1 MSIGDLVSS
10 RPLPQ
15 DPIVRA
21 LVAQARQAQ
30 LTRRGLLAG
39 AGAGA
44 SALALAACSTGGGQ
58 ARPTAAADVSDT
70 DKTLN
75 WANWAA
81 YIDEDDSGAY
91 PTLVRFTEETGI
103 EVNYEVAVD
112 DNNTYYGKVKDQLAL
127 GQDIGADTVCLT
139 DWMVSR
145 WIRLGYTQE
154 LDHGNIPNIANLAP
168 ALANPSFDEGR
179 AHSLPWQGGFAGICW
194 NTEKVPGGL
203 ETVEDLWNSELK
215 GRVGVLSEMR
225 DTMGLLMLQN
235 GVDISS
241 PDWGDAEFDAAIEI
255 LDEQVANG
263 QIRNIKGNSYL
274 EDLKSEDTL
283 AAICWSGD
291 ITVLNAEAGDKWQ
304 FAIPTAGGTL
314 WNDNF
319 LIPIG
324 SPRKTNAETLIN
336 YYYEPEVAAEVAAW
350 VNYITPVVGAQEAA
364 VAIDPELA
372 ENQLIFP
379 NEETLSN
386 AFIFRALSGAEEQ
399 KYQAQF
405 QQILLGS

>member
-1 MSIGDLVSS
+1 MIRNL
-10 RPLPQ
+10 
-15 DPIVRA
+15 I
-21 LVAQARQAQ
+21 AQARRSQ
-30 LTRRGLLAG
+30 LNRRTLLAG

-58 ARPTAAADVSDT
+58 AKPTPAADKSAN

-81 YIDEDDSGAY
+81 YIDEDDAGNY
-91 PTLVRFTEETGI
+91 PTLVAFEEETGI
-103 EVNYEVAVD
+103 KVNYEVAVD

-139 DWMVSR
+139 DWMVAR
-145 WIRLGYTQE
+145 WIRFGYTQA
-154 LDHGNIPNIANLAP
+154 LDHGNIPNLKNLT
-168 ALANPSFDEGR
+168 PSLKDVDFDPGR
-179 AHSLPWQGGFAGICW
+179 EMSVPWQGGFAGICW
-194 NTEKVPGGL
+194 NKEAIPGGL
-203 ETVEDLWNSELK
+203 SSVSDLWNPELK

-225 DTMGLLMLQN
+225 DTMGLLMLEN
-235 GVDISS
+235 GVDISG
-241 PDWGDAEFDAAIEI
+241 DWGDEEYNEA
-255 LDEQVANG
+255 LEQLRKQVEDG
-263 QIRNIKGNSYL
+263 QVRNIKGNSYL

-291 ITVLNAEAGDKWQ
+291 ITVINAEAGDKWE
-304 FAIPTAGGTL
+304 FLIPTGGGTL

-319 LIPIG
+319 LVPIG
-324 SPRKTNAETLIN
+324 SSRKTNAETLIN

-350 VNYITPVVGAQEAA
+350 VNFITPVVGAQEAA
-364 VAIDPELA
+364 MAIDPELA

-386 AFIFRALSGAEEQ
+386 AYVFRALSGAEEQ
-399 KYQAQF
+399 KYQADF
-405 QQILLGS
+405 QSILLGA

>member
-1 MSIGDLVSS
+1 MSS

-15 DPIVRA
+15 DPIIRA
-21 LVAQARQAQ
+21 LIAQARQSQ

-44 SALALAACSTGGGQ
+44 SALALAACATGGGQ
-58 ARPTAAADVSDT
+58 AKPTAAADESAD

-81 YIDEDDSGAY
+81 YIDEDDAGNY
-91 PTLVRFTEETGI
+91 PTLDRFQEETGI
-103 EVNYEVAVD
+103 AVNYEVAVD

-145 WIRLGYTQE
+145 WIRLGYTQA
-154 LDHGNIPNIANLAP
+154 LDHANIPNIANLAP
-168 ALANPSFDEGR
+168 ALENPDFDPGR
-179 AHSLPWQGGFAGICW
+179 EHSLPWQGGFAGICW
-194 NTEKVPGGL
+194 NVEKVPGGL
-203 ETVEDLWNSELK
+203 ASVEDLWNPELK

-235 GVDISS
+235 GVDIAGE
-241 PDWGDAEFDAAIEI
+241 WGDAEYDAAIEI

-291 ITVLNAEAGDKWQ
+291 ITVINAEAGDKWQ
-304 FAIPTAGGTL
+304 FAIPEAGGTL

-364 VAIDPELA
+364 MAIDPALA

-379 NEETLSN
+379 NEETLST
-386 AFIFRALSGAEEQ
+386 AHIFRALSGAEEQ